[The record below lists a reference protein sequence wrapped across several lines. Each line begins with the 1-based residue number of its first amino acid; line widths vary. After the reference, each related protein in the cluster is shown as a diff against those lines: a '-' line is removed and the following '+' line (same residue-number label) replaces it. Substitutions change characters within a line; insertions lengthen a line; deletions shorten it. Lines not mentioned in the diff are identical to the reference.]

1 MLSRVGSNKVSRPS
15 LGPSIAQPAP
25 RSSPSDPIPLD
36 APDPADVLIA
46 RLSEL
51 KRLAKSTAA
60 YFAALAAAK
69 ENEGKA
75 LAALAQGE
83 TVRLP
88 WVEQSLFLP
97 VVAQQQ
103 QGQDGNGTQVGWAA
117 VQARMRDAAVKDA
130 ESHFDLA
137 KLATNEIV
145 EPLKRIRIAVKSFI
159 ADLDKHVNGLAADVV
174 KERELSVIK
183 LKELASAVAT
193 SAVAPLTVP
202 ATSDPL
208 IVRANAEVQMR
219 QQVAKEN
226 ELVRL
231 TILWQNKAKQ
241 FEIEIFDKVKTCVK
255 LWEEESLKLNLAVSQ
270 RASELGKLVDSVPSS
285 REWDYFATLNYLLP
299 SDTPIRNPDL
309 VDYPERDHPST
320 KPVKEGMLER
330 KKRFVKNWK
339 EAYFVLSA
347 SGYLHEYASSTTPL
361 SSPSISLFLPNCT
374 VSALS
379 PPESGTS
386 SRFGG
391 SKEKPAL
398 FTIEGR
404 KSSSGS
410 GGGTLKMKHR
420 EIGRNYRARSY
431 AEAQEWWNEI
441 EKFTKTSAHAGD
453 GADRQ
458 GPAPNAVKHAGL
470 PAYVQHEGAELS
482 AEEGTAGGSTTDEEH
497 EKPIL
502 NDMAADKQDGA
513 AAQEAVK
520 APVVHAT
527 EDTHGQVCPFLLAT
541 WRGLTPREQQPE
553 GDPSVP
559 GAFLVDNS
567 QPPSQQ
573 VVHDFG
579 APISDRPPSQTYTAA
594 RAASP
599 PASSPSSSAASPVGP
614 ASVDQPALPTARDT
628 TGQEASAKQG
638 APTVERAASLL
649 VDSDT
654 APSGSKPAK
663 SSAVP
668 LSPPLS
674 QQTQSQEEQGTV
686 EGVPSGTAG
695 AKKRRSSWFGF
706 GKKK

>member
-1 MLSRVGSNKVSRPS
+1 MLSP
-15 LGPSIAQPAP
+15 
-25 RSSPSDPIPLD
+25 PSDPIPLD

-97 VVAQQQ
+97 VAQQQ
-103 QGQDGNGTQVGWAA
+103 QGQDGSAAQVGWAA
-117 VQARMRDAAVKDA
+117 VQARMKDAAAKDA

-193 SAVAPLTVP
+193 STAAPLTVP

-231 TILWQNKAKQ
+231 TVLWQDKAKQ
-241 FEIEIFDKVKTCVK
+241 FEIEILDKVKTCVK
-255 LWEEESLKLNLAVSQ
+255 LWEEESLKLDLAVSQ
-270 RASELGKLVDSVPSS
+270 RVSELGKLVDSVPSS
-285 REWDYFATLNYLLP
+285 REWDHFATLDYLLP
-299 SDTPIRNPDL
+299 SQTPIRNPNL
-309 VDYPERDHPST
+309 IDYPERDHPST

-347 SGYLHEYASSTTPL
+347 SGYLHEYTSSTTPL

-379 PPESGTS
+379 PPDSGTA
-386 SRFGG
+386 SRFGV
-391 SKEKPAL
+391 SKEKPVS

-410 GGGTLKMKHR
+410 GGGTVKMKHR
-420 EIGRNYRARSY
+420 EIGRNYRARRY

-441 EKFTKTSAHAGD
+441 EKFAKTSAHAGD
-453 GADRQ
+453 GADRH

-520 APVVHAT
+520 ARVVHAT
-527 EDTHGQVCPFLLAT
+527 EDTH
-541 WRGLTPREQQPE
+541 EQQPE

-559 GAFLVDNS
+559 GAFLVDYS

-579 APISDRPPSQTYTAA
+579 APISDPPPSQTYTAA

-628 TGQEASAKQG
+628 TGQEATAKQG

-649 VDSDT
+649 VDPET
-654 APSGSKPAK
+654 APSGSKAAK
-663 SSAVP
+663 PPAVP

-674 QQTQSQEEQGTV
+674 QQ
-686 EGVPSGTAG
+686 P
-695 AKKRRSSWFGF
+695 
-706 GKKK
+706 